1 MALKIY
7 FLHSKDNDEGQKRRL
22 CREQKKVAINEKKRR
37 IIISSP
43 NQKNH
48 RQRSFNQKNVDK
60 YSFDFID
67 FYTVSTKLIQKLNP
81 CLTEFL

>member
-43 NQKNH
+43 NQKIT
-48 RQRSFNQKNVDK
+48 DK
-60 YSFDFID
+60 GHL
-67 FYTVSTKLIQKLNP
+67 TKKTLTNIVLILLIFTQCQLN
-81 CLTEFL
+81 